1 VPLEKVGALD
11 NSGSTNPSLSPD
23 GQRLARNRTVDG
35 NNDVWVLELGR
46 SVLSRFTF
54 DAGADIFPVWSP
66 DGARIV
72 FASDRRGVVGDLYE
86 KSIAGGEKEEQ
97 LLLATPQNK
106 YPTDWSPDGRFVL
119 YRNTDTKTGQD
130 LWAMPLDGDR
140 KPFPV
145 VQTTFDDRD
154 GQFSPDGRWI
164 AYESNE
170 SGRSEIYVQMFPHS
184 GGKRQIS
191 ANGGAQARWRQ
202 NGTEIFYIALD
213 NRLMATPIRFIS
225 NGQAVEPGL
234 PVPLFTTD
242 IGGPLQGN
250 LRQQYAVSADGK
262 QFLMNTVADE
272 TGTSPITVV
281 LNLRPER

>member
-1 VPLEKVGALD
+1 
-11 NSGSTNPSLSPD
+11 
-23 GQRLARNRTVDG
+23 
-35 NNDVWVLELGR
+35 
-46 SVLSRFTF
+46 
-54 DAGADIFPVWSP
+54 
-66 DGARIV
+66 
-72 FASDRRGVVGDLYE
+72 
-86 KSIAGGEKEEQ
+86 
-97 LLLATPQNK
+97 
-106 YPTDWSPDGRFVL
+106 
-119 YRNTDTKTGQD
+119 
-130 LWAMPLDGDR
+130 
-140 KPFPV
+140 
-145 VQTTFDDRD
+145 
-154 GQFSPDGRWI
+154 
-164 AYESNE
+164 
-170 SGRSEIYVQMFPHS
+170 MFPHS